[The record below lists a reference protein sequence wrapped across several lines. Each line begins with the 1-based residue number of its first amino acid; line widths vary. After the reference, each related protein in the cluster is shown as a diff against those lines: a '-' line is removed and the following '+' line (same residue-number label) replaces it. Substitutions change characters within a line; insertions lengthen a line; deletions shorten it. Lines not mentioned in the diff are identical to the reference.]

1 MILRDSIRSKFIQN
15 HMDQY
20 AGQFLLTRVMKDLS
34 PDSLKALYRLIPV
47 EMKKTK
53 FTRLISNQINPYAD
67 SNIREADD
75 LLRLTSRK
83 EKEMHSYAEEAYK
96 LYVQAVQLEP
106 FIARLYPDER
116 GWNLRGAEAQGDHL
130 LRKTSA

>member
-1 MILRDSIRSKFIQN
+1 M
-15 HMDQY
+15 Y
-20 AGQFLLTRVMKDLS
+20 
-34 PDSLKALYRLIPV
+34 
-47 EMKKTK
+47 KTK

-96 LYVQAVQLEP
+96 LYVQAVQLDSTRTDGYMALASMSERLLP
-106 FIARLYPDER
+106 FKDVEVYNIAIHYLQKFMASDIRAHEY
-116 GWNLRGAEAQGDHL
+116 EAAVKKMEDLQF
-130 LRKTSA
+130 RK